1 MFLVQIIETVNDL
14 QSLKIIS
21 GEDKEKQRKQARN
34 IDMRK
39 RKALAMLFQTLHKI
53 GLYAL

>member
-1 MFLVQIIETVNDL
+1 MFVVQIIETVNEL